1 MTSSS
6 PVAPRQRPRLL
17 LAVGVASSVLLAACG
32 GGGESEEA
40 GGGGGGQTQ
49 AEERNENLTFAT
61 GGTGGVYYPYGGGI
75 ANVISAEL
83 PGVVVTVQETNASVD
98 NMKLLE
104 TDQAQMALALGDVVS
119 DAVNGENTFAEPI
132 DVCSLGNLYNNYVHF
147 FTTADTGI
155 KTIEDLK
162 GKRVSPG
169 AVGSASE
176 VTADRIM
183 QAAGLDPQA
192 DIERVQLGVA
202 ETVAAIQD
210 GTVDVG
216 AWSGGL
222 PTGAI
227 VDLAS
232 SDELVLIDTGEYAEQ
247 LAEEYGDFYF
257 EGEIPAETYEGQD
270 EPSSQVVSPNILV
283 VRSDMDES
291 LQEDM
296 TRVIFENK
304 EQLITVHPA
313 AEELDPENAAE
324 VAFIETCPGAQAY
337 FDSVG

>member
-1 MTSSS
+1 MTSGSITAS
-6 PVAPRQRPRLL
+6 GRRRRLF
-17 LAVGVASSVLLAACG
+17 LAAGLAASVVLTACG
-32 GGGESEEA
+32 GDESDD
-40 GGGGGGQTQ
+40 GGGGGAGETA

-104 TDQAQMALALGDVVS
+104 SDQAQLALALGDVVS
-119 DAVNGENTFAEPI
+119 DAVKGENTFEQPI
-132 DVCSLGNLYNNYVHF
+132 DVCSLGNLYANFVHF

-155 KTIEDLK
+155 KTVEDLK

-183 QAAGLDPQA
+183 EAAGLNPQT
-192 DIERVQLGVA
+192 DIERAQLGVA

-210 GTVDVG
+210 GTVDAG

-232 SDELVLIDTGEYAEQ
+232 TDELVLIPTGEYADE
-247 LAEEYGDFYF
+247 LAEKYGDYYY
-257 EGEIPAETYEGQD
+257 EQDIPAKTYEGQD
-270 EPSSQVVSPNILV
+270 KASPQVVSPNILV

-291 LQEDM
+291 LQEDI
-296 TRVIFENK
+296 TRVIYENK
-304 EQLITVHPA
+304 EQLTTVHPA
-313 AEELDPENAAE
+313 AEELDPKKAE
-324 VAFIETCPGAQAY
+324 VGFIETCPGAKAY
-337 FDSVG
+337 FDSVN

>member
-1 MTSSS
+1 MTSSP
-6 PVAPRQRPRLL
+6 PVAPRRRPRLL
-17 LAVGVASSVLLAACG
+17 FAAGVAASMLLAACG
-32 GGGESEEA
+32 GGDEGGDS
-40 GGGGGGQTQ
+40 GGGSGGTA

-98 NMKLLE
+98 NMLLLE
-104 TDQAQMALALGDVVS
+104 SDQAQLALALGDVVS
-119 DAVNGENTFAEPI
+119 DAVNGENTFEKPI

-192 DIERVQLGVA
+192 DIERAQLGVA

-210 GTVDVG
+210 GTVDAG

-232 SDELVLIDTGEYAEQ
+232 TDELVLIPTGEYADE
-247 LAEEYGDFYF
+247 LAEEYGDYYF
-257 EGEIPAETYEGQD
+257 EGEIPAGTYEGQD
-270 EPSSQVVSPNILV
+270 EASPQVVSPNILV

-291 LQEDM
+291 LQEDI

-304 EQLITVHPA
+304 DQLTTVHPA
-313 AEELDPENAAE
+313 AEELDPKTAGD
-324 VAFIETCPGAQAY
+324 VSFIETCPGAQAY
-337 FDSVG
+337 FDTDG

>member
-1 MTSSS
+1 MTSLKTRTT
-6 PVAPRQRPRLL
+6 PRRRSRLL
-17 LAVGVASSVLLAACG
+17 IATGVAASIVLTACG
-32 GGGESEEA
+32 GGGDEGSDAA
-40 GGGGGGQTQ
+40 GGDA
-49 AEERNENLTFAT
+49 AEERDEQLSFAT

-75 ANVISAEL
+75 ANVISSEL

-104 TDQAQMALALGDVVS
+104 SDQAQLALGLGDVVS
-119 DAVNGENTFAEPI
+119 DAANGENTFTEPI
-132 DVCSLGNLYNNYVHF
+132 DICALGNLYNNFVHF

-155 KTIEDLK
+155 ETIEDLK

-183 QAAGLDPQA
+183 EAAGLDPQA

-202 ETVAAIQD
+202 ETVAALQD

-232 SDELVLIDTGEYAEQ
+232 TDELVLIPTGEYAED
-247 LAEEYGDFYF
+247 LAAEYGDFYF
-257 EGEIPAETYEGQD
+257 ADEIPAGTYEGQD
-270 EPSSQVVSPNILV
+270 EAVSNVVSPNILV

-291 LQEDM
+291 LQEDI
-296 TRVIFENK
+296 TRAIYENK

-313 AEELDPENAAE
+313 AEELDPEDAT
-324 VAFIETCPGAQAY
+324 VDFIETCAGAQAY
-337 FDSVG
+337 FDSL

>member
-1 MTSSS
+1 MMITTLGSTS
-6 PVAPRQRPRLL
+6 RKRPRIL
-17 LAVGVASSVLLAACG
+17 LALGVATAVLLTACG
-32 GGGESEEA
+32 GDEAEEPA
-40 GGGGGGQTQ
+40 AEGGGDAAQ
-49 AEERNENLTFAT
+49 EFNEQLTFAT
-61 GGTGGVYYPYGGGI
+61 GGTGGVYYPYGGGM
-75 ANVISAEL
+75 ANLLSSEV
-83 PGVVVTVQETNASVD
+83 PGLTVTVQETNASVD

-119 DAVNGENTFAEPI
+119 DAANGENTFEAALDI
-132 DVCSLGNLYNNYVHF
+132 CSLGNTYNNFVHF

-155 KTIEDLK
+155 TSIEDLK

-183 QAAGLDPQA
+183 EAAGIDPMN

-232 SDELVLIDTGEYAEQ
+232 SDELVLLDTGEYAEE
-247 LAEEYGDFYF
+247 LAEEYGDYYF
-257 EGEIPAETYEGQD
+257 AEDIPAGTYEGQD
-270 EPSSQVVSPNILV
+270 EAVSNVVSPNILV
-283 VRSDMDES
+283 VRTDMDEA
-291 LQEDM
+291 LQEVI
-296 TRVIFENK
+296 TRTIFENE
-304 EQLITVHPA
+304 EQLLTVHPA
-313 AEELDPENAAE
+313 AEELDAE
-324 VAFIETCPGAQAY
+324 TADEVEFIETCPGAQAY

>member
-6 PVAPRQRPRLL
+6 PLAARLRPRLL
-17 LAVGVASSVLLAACG
+17 LAVGLATSLVLTACG
-32 GGGESEEA
+32 GDDEGSGRDAA
-40 GGGGGGQTQ
+40 GGD
-49 AEERNENLTFAT
+49 AVEERDEQLTFAT

-75 ANVISAEL
+75 ANVISGEL

-98 NMKLLE
+98 NVKLLD
-104 TDQAQMALALGDVVS
+104 TDQAQMALVLGDVVS
-119 DAVNGENTFAEPI
+119 DAVNGENTFEAPVDI
-132 DVCSLGNLYNNYVHF
+132 CSLGNLYNNFVHF
-147 FTTADTGI
+147 FTTADSGI
-155 KTIEDLK
+155 TSIEDLK

-183 QAAGLDPQA
+183 EAAGLDPQA

-210 GTVDVG
+210 GTVDAG

-232 SDELVLIDTGEYAEQ
+232 TDELVLIPTGEYAEAM
-247 LAEEYGDFYF
+247 AEEYGDYYF
-257 EGEIPAETYEGQD
+257 EEEIPAGTYEGQD
-270 EPSSQVVSPNILV
+270 EAVSNVVSPNILV

-296 TRVIFENK
+296 TRAIYENK

-313 AEELDPENAAE
+313 AEELDPENAT
-324 VAFIETCPGAQAY
+324 VDFIETCAGAQAY
-337 FDSVG
+337 FDSL

>member
-6 PVAPRQRPRLL
+6 PLATRLRPRLL
-17 LAVGVASSVLLAACG
+17 LAVGVAASLVLTACG
-32 GGGESEEA
+32 GGGDEGGGGDAA
-40 GGGGGGQTQ
+40 GGGD
-49 AEERNENLTFAT
+49 AVEERDEQLTFAT

-75 ANVISAEL
+75 ANVISSEL

-104 TDQAQMALALGDVVS
+104 TDQAQMALGLGDVVS
-119 DAVNGENTFAEPI
+119 DAANGENTFTEPLDI
-132 DVCSLGNLYNNYVHF
+132 CALGNLYNNFVHF

-155 KTIEDLK
+155 ETIEDLK

-183 QAAGLDPQA
+183 EAAGLDPQA

-210 GTVDVG
+210 GTVDAG

-232 SDELVLIDTGEYAEQ
+232 TDDLVLIPTGEYAAD

-257 EGEIPAETYEGQD
+257 EAEIPAGTYEGQ
-270 EPSSQVVSPNILV
+270 EEAVSNVVSPNILV
-283 VRSDMDES
+283 VRSDMEES
-291 LQEDM
+291 LQEDI
-296 TRVIFENK
+296 TRAIYENK

-313 AEELDPENAAE
+313 AEELDPENATVE
-324 VAFIETCPGAQAY
+324 FIETCAGAQAY
-337 FDSVG
+337 FDSL

>member
-1 MTSSS
+1 MTPILRGTHRRSTK
-6 PVAPRQRPRLL
+6 L
-17 LAVGVASSVLLAACG
+17 LATAAVAALALTACG
-32 GGGESEEA
+32 GDDGGDDSGGGDTGGGEAQEF
-40 GGGGGGQTQ
+40 
-49 AEERNENLTFAT
+49 NEQLTFAT

-75 ANVISAEL
+75 ANLLSSEI
-83 PGVVVTVQETNASVD
+83 PGLTVTVQETNASVD
-98 NMKLLE
+98 NMQLID
-104 TDQAQMALALGDVVS
+104 TDQAQLALALGDVVS
-119 DAVNGENTFAEPI
+119 DAVNGENTFTEPI
-132 DVCSLGNLYNNYVHF
+132 ETCSLGNLYNNVVHF
-147 FTTADTGI
+147 FTTADSGI
-155 KTIEDLK
+155 ETIEDLR

-210 GTVDVG
+210 GTVDAG

-232 SDELVLIDTGEYAEQ
+232 SDELVLIDTGEYAED
-247 LAEEYGDFYF
+247 LAEQYGDFYF
-257 EGEIPAETYEGQD
+257 AEDIPAETYEGQS

-283 VRSDMDES
+283 VRSDMDEG
-291 LQEDM
+291 LQEAI
-296 TRVIFENK
+296 TQAIFENK
-304 EQLITVHPA
+304 DQLLTVHPA
-313 AEELDPENAAE
+313 AEELDPETAVD

>member
-1 MTSSS
+1 MTSGSITAS
-6 PVAPRQRPRLL
+6 GRRPRLF
-17 LAVGVASSVLLAACG
+17 LAAGLAASVVLTACG
-32 GGGESEEA
+32 GGESGD
-40 GGGGGGQTQ
+40 GGGGGGEAG

-104 TDQAQMALALGDVVS
+104 SDQAQLALALGDVVS
-119 DAVNGENTFAEPI
+119 DAVKGENTFEQPI
-132 DVCSLGNLYNNYVHF
+132 DVCSLGNLYANFVHF

-155 KTIEDLK
+155 KTVEDLK

-183 QAAGLDPQA
+183 EAAGLNPQT
-192 DIERVQLGVA
+192 DIERAQLGVA

-210 GTVDVG
+210 GTVDAG

-232 SDELVLIDTGEYAEQ
+232 TDELVLIPTGEYADE
-247 LAEEYGDFYF
+247 LAEKYGDYYY
-257 EGEIPAETYEGQD
+257 EQDIPAKTYEGQD
-270 EPSSQVVSPNILV
+270 KASPQVVSPNILV

-291 LQEDM
+291 LQEDL
-296 TRVIFENK
+296 TRVIYENK
-304 EQLITVHPA
+304 EQLTTVHPA
-313 AEELDPENAAE
+313 AEELDPKKAE
-324 VAFIETCPGAQAY
+324 VGFIETCPGAKAY
-337 FDSVG
+337 FDSVN

>member
-1 MTSSS
+1 M
-6 PVAPRQRPRLL
+6 
-17 LAVGVASSVLLAACG
+17 LLAACG
-32 GGGESEEA
+32 GGDEGGDS
-40 GGGGGGQTQ
+40 GGGSGGTA

-98 NMKLLE
+98 NMLLLE
-104 TDQAQMALALGDVVS
+104 SDQAQLALALGDVVS
-119 DAVNGENTFAEPI
+119 DAVNGENTFEKPI

-192 DIERVQLGVA
+192 DIERAQLGVA

-210 GTVDVG
+210 GTVDAG

-232 SDELVLIDTGEYAEQ
+232 TDELVLIPTGEYADE
-247 LAEEYGDFYF
+247 LAEEYGDYYF
-257 EGEIPAETYEGQD
+257 EGEIPAGTYEGQD
-270 EPSSQVVSPNILV
+270 EASPQVVSPNILV

-291 LQEDM
+291 LQEDI

-304 EQLITVHPA
+304 DQLTTVHPA
-313 AEELDPENAAE
+313 AEELDPKTAGD
-324 VAFIETCPGAQAY
+324 VTFIETCPGAQAY
-337 FDSVG
+337 FDTAG

>member
-17 LAVGVASSVLLAACG
+17 LAVGVATSVLLAACG
-32 GGGESEEA
+32 GGGDEEAA
-40 GGGGGGQTQ
+40 GGGGG
-49 AEERNENLTFAT
+49 ADAPEERNENLTFAT

-119 DAVNGENTFAEPI
+119 DAVNGENTFTEPI
-132 DVCSLGNLYNNYVHF
+132 DVCSLGNLYNNFVHF

-155 KTIEDLK
+155 ETIEDLK

-183 QAAGLDPQA
+183 EAAGLDPQA

-210 GTVDVG
+210 GTVDAG

-232 SDELVLIDTGEYAEQ
+232 SAELVLIPTGEYAEP
-247 LAEEYGDFYF
+247 LAEEYGEYYF
-257 EGEIPAETYEGQD
+257 EDEIPAETYEGQD
-270 EPSSQVVSPNILV
+270 EASPNVVSPNILV
-283 VRSDMDES
+283 VRTDMDES
-291 LQEDM
+291 LQEDI
-296 TRVIFENK
+296 TRTIFENK
-304 EQLITVHPA
+304 EQLVTVHPA
-313 AEELDPENAAE
+313 AEELDPENAAD

-337 FDSVG
+337 FDSAG

>member
-1 MTSSS
+1 MTSSPS
-6 PVAPRQRPRLL
+6 VAPRQRPRLL
-17 LAVGVASSVLLAACG
+17 LAGGVAASVLLAACG
-32 GGGESEEA
+32 GGGGSEEA
-40 GGGGGGQTQ
+40 GGGGGQTQ
-49 AEERNENLTFAT
+49 AEERNETLTFAT
-61 GGTGGVYYPYGGGI
+61 GGTGGVYFPYGGGI

-83 PGVVVTVQETNASVD
+83 PGVVVTVQETNGSVD
-98 NMKLLE
+98 NLKLLE
-104 TDQAQMALALGDVVS
+104 TDQAQMALALGDVVA
-119 DAVNGENTFAEPI
+119 DAVEGQNTFTEPI

-162 GKRVSPG
+162 GKRVSAG

-183 QAAGLDPQA
+183 EAAGLDPQA
-192 DIERVQLGVA
+192 DIERLQLGVA

-210 GTVDVG
+210 GTVDAG

-232 SDELVLIDTGEYAEQ
+232 SDELVLIPTGEYAEQ
-247 LAEEYGDFYF
+247 LAEEFGEFYF
-257 EGEIPAETYEGQD
+257 EAEIPANTYEGQD
-270 EPSSQVVSPNILV
+270 EPSSQVVSPNILI
-283 VRSDMDES
+283 VRTDMDES
-291 LQEDM
+291 LQEDI
-296 TRVIFENK
+296 TRTIFENK

-324 VAFIETCPGAQAY
+324 VAFIDTCPGAQAY
-337 FDSVG
+337 YDSVG